1 MLRERMPLRLLFHG
15 LLKPVSQSCLCW
27 LRKTAK
33 MELSHNAVC
42 HVFTMLSIARLRSE
56 AFLSCQV
63 LLSAHDGE
71 TGISEI

>member
-1 MLRERMPLRLLFHG
+1 
-15 LLKPVSQSCLCW
+15 
-27 LRKTAK
+27 

-56 AFLSCQV
+56 AFLFCQV

-71 TGISEI
+71 TGLSENIIVAVKKARI